1 MADRKI
7 RQDDSIL
14 MHIHNP
20 ADGPVLPK
28 EGQRNVLV
36 TSALPCESPAA
47 PGLIQADSQ
56 T

>member
-36 TSALPCESPAA
+36 TSALPCEQ
-47 PGLIQADSQ
+47 LICPLIRLS
-56 T
+56 